1 MERQGQQEIQ
11 REFENIVKVEE
22 ISSTT
27 GSKCLQCKKLAKIAL
42 REKRR
47 ADTSEAQNE
56 EIQAINER
64 LQLEIRDIQN
74 GMENLQKQN
83 NELTLKNEGLADDV
97 KRISSSLT
105 FTTKKLNQSRA
116 EFSRLNQKILLLKYE
131 LSQAK
136 KPDSDA
142 EIVEVTHHGSPP
154 NHQRA
159 KAAQSLLQCPECF
172 KTFKRACGLGSHRR
186 IHRK

>member
-83 NELTLKNEGLADDV
+83 NELTLK
-97 KRISSSLT
+97 
-105 FTTKKLNQSRA
+105 
-116 EFSRLNQKILLLKYE
+116 
-131 LSQAK
+131 AK